1 LLLSLAGAV
10 ASIGFLAASGIINY
24 SFGFQAGRTLT
35 EQYTLGAVAVLAVIF
50 NGLAPFFMQW
60 APNLAGKLASVLI
73 WLLCLI
79 YTCTSAIGFAADN
92 RNTTTGTRIAQYQ
105 NLGTVQDM
113 LKDELA
119 KKKKDDKRI
128 ADLRRELIG
137 YRNKGAII
145 EPDGQ
150 AELIGRIFTIESGQV
165 RTGLVILFALLIE
178 ICGALGL
185 YTSLSHLTG
194 ERRG

>member
-1 LLLSLAGAV
+1 
-10 ASIGFLAASGIINY
+10 
-24 SFGFQAGRTLT
+24 
-35 EQYTLGAVAVLAVIF
+35 VIF

-60 APNLAGKLASVLI
+60 APSLPAKLASGLI
-73 WLLCLI
+73 WLLCLV

-105 NLGTVQDM
+105 NLGTIQDM

-128 ADLRRELIG
+128 LELRHELIA

-150 AELIGRIFTIESGQV
+150 ADLIGRILAIESKQV
-165 RTGLVILFALLIE
+165 RTGLVILFAVLIE

-185 YTSLSHLTG
+185 YASLSHLTG